1 MSCPAMAPTASALCG
16 EIVFHTQ
23 LDRVVPLLYKELL
36 ALEGRLLASTL
47 KIKAGL
53 DGVRY

>member
-16 EIVFHTQ
+16 GIVFHTQ